1 MIKAIL
7 LSSIAINVGLILG
20 RLTGF
25 VRESFVALNFGTT
38 SQADIVVLMLTV
50 PDLLVNI
57 LMGGALGA
65 VLIPEFYQHSE
76 QARKILYQALMFF
89 GTVFLLI
96 TLLLYWQIDSL
107 ILLLVPGF
115 SSEQIEQA
123 VTAVSWVIWLIPLT
137 VLAGVTTAYLQA
149 KNKFAIAALGTL
161 IINSSII
168 TGLVLVYLGY
178 GSLKLI
184 AGFVL
189 LGGLLRLLSQL
200 YQVGIYWNPFSS
212 WSPLLLHKKLL
223 SRYTQ
228 AVLSGSVLLLFPVL
242 ARAIASYEGSGSVA
256 IFNYAMRLIDFPL
269 AIAVT
274 FLVAVLFPRLSDT
287 YMTNLRQHR
296 QLVQYG
302 VQAIIGLAVIASLTL
317 IIMSDVYTE
326 LVYGYGNMQ
335 KNDLLKVEALI
346 NIGLISLPFQGLCLY
361 LTAVFNSHKNTRL
374 PMLLNISGLLFYF
387 IGIKFD
393 FFGQGMEALM
403 MGLVISYALIC
414 ALQIM
419 LLRIDKLRWKTVF
432 FDKMFALGL
441 IIAILVLFCLNWIAG
456 LADLPA
462 VISFLLAGA
471 TAIIALG
478 IMILFNAELRNK
490 MKAKLSLS

>member
-65 VLIPEFYQHSE
+65 VLIPEFYQHQE
-76 QARKILYQALMFF
+76 QARKILYQAQIFF
-89 GTVFLLI
+89 GSVFILI
-96 TLLLYWQIDSL
+96 TLFLYWQIDSL
-107 ILLLVPGF
+107 LLFLVPGF
-115 SSEQIEQA
+115 SFAQIVQA
-123 VTAVSWVIWLIPLT
+123 AAAVSWVIWLIPLT

-178 GSLKLI
+178 GSLELI

-189 LGGLLRLLSQL
+189 LGGLLRLLSQI
-200 YQVGIYWNPFSS
+200 YQVDIQWRPFSS

-242 ARAIASYEGSGSVA
+242 ARAMASYEGTGSVA

-274 FLVAVLFPRLSDT
+274 FLVAVLFPRLSDS
-287 YMTNLRQHR
+287 YMTNLKQHR
-296 QLVQYG
+296 QLVRYG
-302 VQAIIGLAVIASLTL
+302 VQAIIGLSVTASLTL
-317 IIMSDVYTE
+317 ILMSDIYTE

-335 KNDLLKVEALI
+335 KNDLLQVEALI
-346 NIGLISLPFQGLCLY
+346 DIGLLSLPLQGLCLY

-374 PMLLNISGLLFYF
+374 PMLINISGLLFYF
-387 IGIKFD
+387 IGIKFE
-393 FFGQGMEALM
+393 FFGQGMAALM

-414 ALQIM
+414 TLQFL
-419 LLRIDKLRWKTVF
+419 LLRIDEFHWKTVF
-432 FDKMFALGL
+432 FDRMFVPGF
-441 IIAILVLFCLNWIAG
+441 ICAILVLYCLNWMVG
-456 LADLPA
+456 WADLRP
-462 VISFLLAGA
+462 VISFLLAA
-471 TAIIALG
+471 ITAMIALG
-478 IMILFNAELRNK
+478 IMILFNTDLRNK
-490 MKAKLSLS
+490 MKAKIGLS